1 MLQET
6 TFNARLYI
14 RATMLQIFEFGFE
27 NLQRNVTFNVAMYA
41 MLHDIDLFSRR
52 QNHAPKGWQIWFIF
66 LWKILFG

>member
-1 MLQET
+1 
-6 TFNARLYI
+6 
-14 RATMLQIFEFGFE
+14 MLQIFEFGFE
-27 NLQRNVTFNVAMYA
+27 NLQWNVTFNVAMYA